1 MVVLNGADG
10 VNELLAKA
18 LTMGGAGLGLARQLL
33 AGLNADAAHTA
44 AGTGTGTGAASDGK
58 ASDNHLGVIEI
69 K

>member
-33 AGLNADAAHTA
+33 AGLNADAAHTPA
-44 AGTGTGTGAASDGK
+44 GTGTGAASDGK